1 MIVVS
6 DTTPLHYLILIDQ
19 VHLLPELFGQ
29 VVTTPDVID
38 EMNQQASPEKLKRWV
53 EQLPAWLE
61 VREPLTQLPA
71 VARLDRGEASAIS
84 LASEMGAVLL
94 IDERDGARVAQA
106 AGLEV
111 TGTLGVLLNAARE
124 GRVSLKDCLAALART
139 NYRYSQKLFDELLR
153 EFESNS

>member
-6 DTTPLHYLILIDQ
+6 DTTPLHYLILIDR

-29 VVTTPDVID
+29 VITTPDVID
-38 EMNQQASPEKLKRWV
+38 EMNQQASPEKLKQWV
-53 EQLPAWLE
+53 KQLPAWLE
-61 VREPLTQLPA
+61 VREPQNQLPA

-84 LASEMGAVLL
+84 LASEIGALLL
-94 IDERDGARVAQA
+94 IDERDGVRVAQA

-111 TGTLGVLLNAARE
+111 TGTLGVLLSAARE
-124 GRVSLKDCLAALART
+124 GRVSLRDSLAALART